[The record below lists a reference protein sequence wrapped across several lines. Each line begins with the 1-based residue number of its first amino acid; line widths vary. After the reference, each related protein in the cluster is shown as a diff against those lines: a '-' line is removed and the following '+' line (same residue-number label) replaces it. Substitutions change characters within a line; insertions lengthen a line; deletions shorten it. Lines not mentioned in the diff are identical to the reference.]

1 MATILNNRSN
11 IATDPI
17 RNFRFLVTF
26 VPQGNTSIKTSGTA
40 TKGVTTVTETIT
52 TDGTANSWSTALA
65 AIPFGFTSVSG
76 LAVSTDSIPYRE
88 GGYNTTVHQIPG
100 QTSFAPIT
108 LQRGVILGSSQNWN
122 WMRELFQTVQG
133 AVTRTTADN
142 FRCDIEIAVLSHP
155 IASTATGNVT
165 GTAQTPGDYG
175 YGTLEDDHV
184 SMRFKVYNAWITSLA
199 YSDLNAGDN
208 AILVEQM
215 TLVHEGFDVIFGANL
230 DNTGSAGSFKY

>member
-26 VPQGNTSIKTSGTA
+26 KPQSQLTTTQLNAAGT
-40 TKGVTTVTETIT
+40 GFQTTT
-52 TDGTANSWSTALA
+52 TAQNNVSWAQGLA
-65 AIPFGFTSVSG
+65 KVPFGFTSVSG
-76 LAVSTDSIPYRE
+76 MAVSTDSIPYRE

-100 QTSFAPIT
+100 QTAFAPLT
-108 LQRGVILGSSQNWN
+108 LQRGVVLGTDQNWK
-122 WMRELFQTVQG
+122 WMKQLFQTVQG
-133 AVTRTTADN
+133 TTTRTVADN
-142 FRCDIEIAVLSHP
+142 FRVDIDIDVLSHP
-155 IASTATGNVT
+155 LASTATANNSAFT
-165 GTAQTPGDYG
+165 GDY
-175 YGTLEDDHV
+175 TDHI

-215 TLVHEGFDVIFGANL
+215 SLTHEGFEVIWGKDLTVA
-230 DNTGSAGSFKY
+230 GSAEANDLTV